1 MKKMKSPRTEET
13 EGRRRRFRNN
23 AYKRDEAIKIQRN
36 RIASLKIDIEESDL
50 KIKKLE
56 RKMENR
62 EIYSK
67 LDGTIAYIGDPVT
80 GSTSQDAFLKV
91 KSKEGYY
98 VQGQVGELLLDK
110 VKEGTIL
117 KCSSYDSERI

>member
-1 MKKMKSPRTEET
+1 MFAET
-13 EGRRRRFRNN
+13 ELTVDEASRYEENEEPQDGGDGSGGGGGSGTTLT
-23 AYKRDEAIKIQRN
+23 RDEAIKIRRN

-98 VQGQVGELLLDK
+98 VQGQVGELL
-110 VKEGTIL
+110 
-117 KCSSYDSERI
+117 